1 MKRFFAILLALALL
15 CALAACGKKPA
26 PGTEETT
33 AETTAEATTP
43 AETSAHTIFPF
54 PVSPTQAAGA
64 GYVYDANEAPI
75 YNYDYVPYPEPPRPT
90 YETPTADLNTAAIT
104 TYSGAAGTTIA
115 APTAAG
121 STATAASTAAG
132 PTTTA
137 PTTAQATTQPPK
149 VTQGTFTVSVAAAK
163 AAGSAVTERVTTV
176 NSVGTTKE
184 RVFVGVKLKDFLA
197 AQNVDVVALAQKT
210 DITLVAKASDGETV
224 TYTYGEIMADRTLLA
239 WEEDGDSLSP
249 PRLCPCNSIN
259 ADRYLKGVASIT
271 LK

>member
-176 NSVGTTKE
+176 NQVGTKKE
-184 RVFVGVKLKDFLA
+184 RVFTGVRLKDFLA
-197 AQNVDVVALAQKT
+197 AQGVDIAALGTGA
-210 DITLVAKASDGETV
+210 TLVAKADDGETM
-224 TYTYGEIMADRTLLA
+224 TYTYSEIMSDITLLA
-239 WEEDGDSLSP
+239 WDDAGETLSP
-249 PRLCPCNSIN
+249 PRLCPCHATDSS
-259 ADRYLKGVASIT
+259 RYLRGVVSIT
-271 LK
+271 LS